1 MVVNGATSDMLPV
14 LSGVPQGSV
23 LEPSLFLIYI
33 DGVNNIGLSVG
44 SNLVLYADDMLLY
57 RPVSS
62 PEDHLHLQ
70 ADIDAIAHW
79 VDINLLQFN
88 VQKCKAMKITRKKQ
102 SASTPVLKLNCQILQ
117 RTDAYKYL
125 GLLISHDLHGPILYV
140 RSVAR
145 LRECSGCCIVGF
157 INSYSFKSKIH
168 DISKQKH
175 S

>member
-1 MVVNGATSDMLPV
+1 MDQGYHTDRMQQVVVNGATSDTLPV

-23 LEPSLFLIYI
+23 LGPLLFLMYI

-62 PEDHLHLQ
+62 PEDYLHLQ

-79 VDINLLQFN
+79 VDINLLHFN
-88 VQKCKAMKITRKKQ
+88 VQKCKAMKITCERQ
-102 SASTPVLKLNCQILQ
+102 SASTPVVKLNSQILQ

-125 GLLISHDLHGPILYV
+125 NWLVDLT
-140 RSVAR
+140 
-145 LRECSGCCIVGF
+145 
-157 INSYSFKSKIH
+157 
-168 DISKQKH
+168 
-175 S
+175 